1 MHVLSPGKGKLIE
14 AGVRLF
20 YALREL
26 DKLGVDEI
34 IAEPV
39 SPQGIGL
46 AIMDRLRRAAGK

>member
-1 MHVLSPGKGKLIE
+1 
-14 AGVRLF
+14 LF

-39 SPQGIGL
+39 PEQGIGM
-46 AIMDRLRRAAGK
+46 AVMDRLRRASAKRG